1 MQHLPQ
7 LPGGCYELCE
17 LACASTIAFCSL
29 CLLLL
34 TQLLSS
40 APESGSLFFLSS
52 PWQSKLRRI
61 SARKSNKNKALASG
75 NNLPQSRLLVLL
87 NRL

>member
-1 MQHLPQ
+1 MNLANWLAPQ
-7 LPGGCYELCE
+7 P
-17 LACASTIAFCSL
+17 L

-40 APESGSLFFLSS
+40 APEPRSLFFLSS
-52 PWQSKLRRI
+52 PWQPKLRRN
-61 SARKSNKNKALASG
+61 SGRKSNKKKILASG
-75 NNLPQSRLLVLL
+75 NNLPQSGLLVLL

>member
-1 MQHLPQ
+1 MNFANWPEPQ
-7 LPGGCYELCE
+7 PLC
-17 LACASTIAFCSL
+17 LLLLTQF
-29 CLLLL
+29 LLLL

-40 APESGSLFFLSS
+40 APEPRSLFFLSS
-52 PWQSKLRRI
+52 PWQQQLRRI
-61 SARKSNKNKALASG
+61 SARKSNKNKTLASE

>member
-1 MQHLPQ
+1 MNFANWPAPQ
-7 LPGGCYELCE
+7 P
-17 LACASTIAFCSL
+17 L

-40 APESGSLFFLSS
+40 APEPRSLFSCQALQ
-52 PWQSKLRRI
+52 PKLRRI
-61 SARKSNKNKALASG
+61 SARKSNKNKALASE
-75 NNLPQSRLLVLL
+75 NNLPQSGLLVLL

>member
-1 MQHLPQ
+1 MNFANWLAPQ
-7 LPGGCYELCE
+7 P
-17 LACASTIAFCSL
+17 L

-40 APESGSLFFLSS
+40 APEPGSLFFLSS
-52 PWQSKLRRI
+52 PPQPKLRRI
-61 SARKSNKNKALASG
+61 SVRKSNKNKALASG

>member
-1 MQHLPQ
+1 MNFANWPAPQ
-7 LPGGCYELCE
+7 P
-17 LACASTIAFCSL
+17 L

-40 APESGSLFFLSS
+40 APEPGSLFFLSS
-52 PWQSKLRRI
+52 PWQPKLRRI
-61 SARKSNKNKALASG
+61 SVRKSNKNKTLASE
-75 NNLPQSRLLVLL
+75 NNLPQSGLLVLL

>member
-1 MQHLPQ
+1 MNFANWPAPQ
-7 LPGGCYELCE
+7 P
-17 LACASTIAFCSL
+17 S

-40 APESGSLFFLSS
+40 APEPGSFFPVKPLAA
-52 PWQSKLRRI
+52 KLRRI
-61 SARKSNKNKALASG
+61 SARKSNKNKALASE
-75 NNLPQSRLLVLL
+75 NNLPQSGLLVLL